1 MCVWPGSG
9 HLTAEASPMPVGKE
23 GGNVGLKLEMSLTD
37 KHTLLCST
45 SYLLGMALEHQVLL
59 TLIQSTFL
67 QSPEMKNSVFSLQ
80 QFTQD
85 S

>member
-37 KHTLLCST
+37 KHTLLCT
-45 SYLLGMALEHQVLL
+45 CWAWLWNIRYC
-59 TLIQSTFL
+59 
-67 QSPEMKNSVFSLQ
+67 
-80 QFTQD
+80 
-85 S
+85 